1 MSTSIEHEMLSD
13 AQQQQKSALQVRLLK
28 GPLYRAKHK
37 ELWQWLELDQIA
49 IRAYFQQ
56 IGLSLLLD
64 G

>member
-37 ELWQWLELDQIA
+37 ELWQWLDQMA

>member
-1 MSTSIEHEMLSD
+1 M
-13 AQQQQKSALQVRLLK
+13 
-28 GPLYRAKHK
+28 
-37 ELWQWLELDQIA
+37 WQWLERDQMA